1 MQAFYF
7 MKTLHLKAVEGR
19 IVTVDPKQQ
28 ELFDRL
34 SCCHSNPLFV
44 ETFREVIIPFFN
56 KHEIDYTIYREEHF
70 PHILNEIRDVLD
82 KLTPASGP
90 NYERQAITAIKEI
103 VNNKRI

>member
-1 MQAFYF
+1 

-19 IVTVDPKQQ
+19 VVTVDPEQQ
-28 ELFDRL
+28 ELFNKL
-34 SCCHSNPLFV
+34 INNCYPLFV
-44 ETFREVIIPFFN
+44 ETFRETIIPFFN

-90 NYERQAITAIKEI
+90 NYERQAINTIKEI
-103 VNNKRI
+103 INNTRI